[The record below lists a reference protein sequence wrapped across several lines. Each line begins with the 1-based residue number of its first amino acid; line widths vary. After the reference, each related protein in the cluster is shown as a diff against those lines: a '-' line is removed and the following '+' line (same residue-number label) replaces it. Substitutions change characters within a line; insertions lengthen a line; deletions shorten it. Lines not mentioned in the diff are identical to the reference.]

1 MASRVRRFAIDPIIQ
16 FLRTEVAGGV
26 VLLAAAAVALVWA
39 NSPLRES
46 YEAFWA
52 TPLDLR
58 FGTPLHLDLS
68 LRLWVNELLMAFFF
82 FVVGLEIKRELVD
95 GELKEPR
102 NAALPVVAAA
112 GGMAA
117 PAAIYLWLN
126 AGGPGAAGWGIPMAT
141 DIAFAVGVLALF
153 GRSVPVGLK
162 IFLLSVAIVDDIG
175 AIAVIA
181 IFYTGGIVIPALG
194 VGFAGLMLTL
204 FAWPLRLRER
214 RPFVAARPFAALMG
228 VLALVVWVA
237 THESGVHATL
247 AGVALG
253 LATPATPGRQPS
265 PAERLEEALHPWT
278 SFVVVPLFAVANA
291 GVPLGGDV
299 LDALRSPIGL
309 GIVLGLVAGK
319 IFGISASAWLAC
331 RLRLA
336 RLPRGV
342 TMAHVVAASAVAGIG
357 FTVSIFIA
365 GLAFADEELVTDA
378 KLGIL
383 TGSLVAALI
392 GSALLALLGRRRDR
406 ENDVVAAEAERAR

>member
-1 MASRVRRFAIDPIIQ
+1 MASRVRRFALDPIIQ

-26 VLLAAAAVALVWA
+26 VLLAAATVALIWA

-46 YEAFWA
+46 YEALWA

-58 FGTPLHLDLS
+58 SGTPLHLDLT
-68 LRLWVNELLMAFFF
+68 LRLWVNELLMALFF

-102 NAALPVVAAA
+102 NAALPIVAAV
-112 GGMAA
+112 GGMAV
-117 PAAIYLWLN
+117 PAAIYLSLN
-126 AGGPGAAGWGIPMAT
+126 AGGPGASGWGIPMAT

-153 GRSVPVGLK
+153 GRRVPVGLK

-181 IFYTGGIVIPALG
+181 IFYTGGVVIPALG
-194 VGFAGLMLTL
+194 VGVAGLLLTL
-204 FAWPLRLRER
+204 LAWRLRR
-214 RPFVAARPFAALMG
+214 RDRRTFVGARPFAALIG
-228 VLALVVWVA
+228 LLALVVWTA
-237 THESGVHATL
+237 THESGVHATI

-253 LATPATPGRQPS
+253 LATPATPGPEPS

-278 SFVVVPLFAVANA
+278 SFVVVPLFAIANA
-291 GVPLGGDV
+291 GVPLGGDIV
-299 LDALRSPIGL
+299 DGLRSPVGL
-309 GIVLGLVAGK
+309 GIVLGLVVGK
-319 IFGISASAWLAC
+319 IVGISTSTWLAC

-336 RLPRGV
+336 RLPTGV
-342 TMAHVVAASAVAGIG
+342 TMAHVVAAAAVAGIG

-365 GLAFADEELVTDA
+365 GLAFADQELVTDA

-383 TGSLVAALI
+383 SGSLAAALI

-406 ENDVVAAEAERAR
+406 QDDVVASEAERAG